1 MVRKLFGVL
10 SVGLALCIGAVLA
23 DEISGTI
30 MKVDTGKKT
39 ITVKGEDGKET
50 SYDYDAEVKVGF
62 GGFGGKGGGGGGK
75 GGKGGGGGFGGKALT
90 VDFVE
95 KMVEKAEGK
104 GVKATLTRDDKTK
117 KVTEVKMQFAGKGK
131 GGGGQ

>member
-10 SVGLALCIGAVLA
+10 SVALALGLGAVLA

-30 MKVDTGKKT
+30 LKVDTGKKT

-50 SYDYDAEVKVGF
+50 THDYADDVKVGF

-75 GGKGGGGGFGGKALT
+75 GGGKAFGGGIE
-90 VDFVE
+90 FVE
-95 KMVEKAEGK
+95 KMLDKAGDK
-104 GVKATLTRDDKTK
+104 GVKATITRDDKSK
-117 KVTEVKMQFAGKGK
+117 KVTEVKMTFGGKGK